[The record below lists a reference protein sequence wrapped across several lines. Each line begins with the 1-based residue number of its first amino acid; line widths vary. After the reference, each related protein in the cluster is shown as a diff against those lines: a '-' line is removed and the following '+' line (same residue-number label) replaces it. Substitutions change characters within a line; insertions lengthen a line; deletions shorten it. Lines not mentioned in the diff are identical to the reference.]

1 VRDVLAAAVHVV
13 KLQRHTVPVGQ
24 GQKLDAGQ
32 FGAPHQMLAGLD
44 EAQRAAAWA
53 EITERLMAYDTPD
66 GFIGP
71 CELVIVAGSAPGG
84 SP

>member
-1 VRDVLAAAVHVV
+1 
-13 KLQRHTVPVGQ
+13 
-24 GQKLDAGQ
+24 
-32 FGAPHQMLAGLD
+32 MLAGLD

-53 EITERLMAYDTPD
+53 EITERLRAYDTPD
-66 GFIGP
+66 GFVGP